1 MTRAVLLPVERDWFA
16 LPMHTL
22 QEVVAEPMVTPVPAA
37 PATLRGLFNV
47 RGQIVPLLD
56 TAALLGLG
64 RMTVAPFAAVVQTAD
79 GPAGL
84 ATSGVPE
91 PAELGRRIGPADCRG
106 AVATYAAGDR
116 IATLLDPAVLLAPN
130 GTGAAT

>member
-37 PATLRGLFNV
+37 PATVRGLFNV

-56 TAALLGLG
+56 TAVLLGLG
-64 RMTVAPFAAVVQTAD
+64 RMSAVPFAAVVQTAD
-79 GPAGL
+79 GLAGL

-91 PAELGRRIGPADCRG
+91 SAELSRRIGPADSRG

-116 IATLLDPAVLLAPN
+116 IATLLDPAVLLAPDD
-130 GTGAAT
+130 TGAAT